1 MRNSIEAVG
10 QAYFSANELHKKTT
24 NMVQEMLFQ
33 THGINWNDFPIE
45 CKRGSC
51 CYRVAVTETVNVPNK
66 EPVTVTR
73 NKWRVDREIPTFTQ
87 DREFVERW
95 L

>member
-1 MRNSIEAVG
+1 MI
-10 QAYFSANELHKKTT
+10 
-24 NMVQEMLFQ
+24 QEMLWQ
-33 THGINWNDFPIE
+33 THNINWNDYPID

-51 CYRVAVTETVNVPNK
+51 CYRVPVTETINVPNK

-73 NKWRVDREIPTFTQ
+73 NKWRVDREIPIFTQ
-87 DREFVERW
+87 DREFVEKW